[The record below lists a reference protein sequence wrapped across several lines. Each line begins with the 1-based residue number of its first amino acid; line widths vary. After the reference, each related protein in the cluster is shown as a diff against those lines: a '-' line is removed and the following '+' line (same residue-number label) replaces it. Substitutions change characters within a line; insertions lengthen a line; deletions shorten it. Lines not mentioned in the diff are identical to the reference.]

1 MTTLVLRVKF
11 PPTYP
16 LIYKTLR
23 IDRNLTVGE
32 SVGYIAQTV
41 NVPASNNIGLFIP
54 SQKRWLDDG
63 DQLANFTYLENEV
76 PKKTPH
82 STNASCVY
90 LTYPRNIL
98 NTKTSQIRDLEEVV
112 VGAA

>member
-41 NVPASNNIGLFIP
+41 NVPVPSNIGLFIP
-54 SQKRWLDDG
+54 SQKRWLDDS
-63 DQLANFTYLENEV
+63 DQLANFSYLENEEYIEYKDKSDKGG
-76 PKKTPH
+76 PDGGGGC
-82 STNASCVY
+82 CV
-90 LTYPRNIL
+90 IL
-98 NTKTSQIRDLEEVV
+98 
-112 VGAA
+112 

>member
-23 IDRNLTVGE
+23 VDRNLTVGE

-41 NVPASNNIGLFIP
+41 NVPAANNIGLYIP
-54 SQKRWLDDG
+54 SQKRWLNDT
-63 DQLANFTYLENEV
+63 DQLANFGYLENEEYIEY
-76 PKKTPH
+76 KDKSDKGSSEGSGCCT
-82 STNASCVY
+82 
-90 LTYPRNIL
+90 IL
-98 NTKTSQIRDLEEVV
+98 
-112 VGAA
+112 

>member
-23 IDRNLTVGE
+23 VDRNLTVGE

-41 NVPASNNIGLFIP
+41 NVPASPNIGLYVP
-54 SQKRWLDDG
+54 SQKRWLSDG
-63 DQLANFTYLENEV
+63 DQLANFGYLENEEYIEY
-76 PKKTPH
+76 KDK
-82 STNASCVY
+82 SDKGNESGGCCA
-90 LTYPRNIL
+90 IL
-98 NTKTSQIRDLEEVV
+98 
-112 VGAA
+112 